1 MKKFFKY
8 LLIIVGLTNIM
19 LFFSSCN
26 NSSNEEKYT
35 IKFDS
40 NGGNTIQ
47 SQEVRRG
54 DRVVEPNT
62 PIKEGY
68 IFKGWYYNDDYW
80 NFTGYV
86 VSENMTL
93 EAKWEIDNDYWGA
106 SLDYE
111 KWKNAG
117 ANINENNIFNFIT
130 IDEAEEILQDSN
142 KNTFALFFGATSD
155 TTAVTDV
162 SQMQQAAVDKGY
174 KGKIYFITTTELK
187 KSVTKIKDVRIKL
200 NIDISEFQAKV
211 ICVTFENGS
220 IKFNTAHTFDDSLK
234 QFEVDGRVNIVAV
247 LEYVIEFYPN
257 FE

>member
-1 MKKFFKY
+1 MKILKKVY
-8 LLIIVGLTNIM
+8 LFIYVCIVTI
-19 LFFSSCN
+19 FFSSCN
-26 NSSNEEKYT
+26 NTSNREKYT
-35 IKFDS
+35 IIFNS
-40 NGGNTIQ
+40 NGGNSIQ

-155 TTAVTDV
+155 TSAVTDV

-187 KSVTKIKDVRIKL
+187 NSVSKIKEVKTKL

-220 IKFNTAHTFDDSLK
+220 IKFNTAHTSDDSLK
-234 QFEVDGRVNIVAV
+234 QFEVDGKVNIVAV